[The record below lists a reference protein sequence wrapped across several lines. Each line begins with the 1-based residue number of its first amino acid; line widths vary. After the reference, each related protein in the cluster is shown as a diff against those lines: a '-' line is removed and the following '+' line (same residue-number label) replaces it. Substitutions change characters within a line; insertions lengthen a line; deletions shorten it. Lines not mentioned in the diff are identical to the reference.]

1 MTKDT
6 DDLAA
11 AERQLRE
18 RLDANL
24 AAADK
29 ALEQAMRTPIVKG
42 STGQAKAN
50 ALFDAAASCDE
61 LAVKLCRELRE
72 VRAARAA
79 EERTRQAEA
88 ILAPF
93 AEVDAVG

>member
-1 MTKDT
+1 MTDPD
-6 DDLAA
+6 DDLAG

-29 ALEQAMRTPIVKG
+29 ALKQAMSTPTVKG

-50 ALFDAAASCDE
+50 ALFEAAASCDE
-61 LAVKLCRELRE
+61 LAVKLCRELLE

-79 EERTRQAEA
+79 EERTRRADA

-93 AEVDAVG
+93 AEVDAA